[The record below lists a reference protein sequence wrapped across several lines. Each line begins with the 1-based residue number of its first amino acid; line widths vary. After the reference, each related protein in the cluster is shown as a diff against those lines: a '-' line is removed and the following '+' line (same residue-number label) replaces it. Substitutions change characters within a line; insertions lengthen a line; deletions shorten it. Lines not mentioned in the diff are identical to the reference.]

1 MAATNRVRG
10 GHRTAGL
17 RPLENLA
24 RLKIVP
30 SKTVGY
36 EVLIDS
42 DDRPRLLD
50 YLGSSYRQRFSHS
63 GWTWL
68 SNTRSK
74 QLLPSPLHWHPLTD
88 QYSSTA
94 EENVISFV
102 LNGLGR

>member
-17 RPLENLA
+17 WPLENLA

-30 SKTVGY
+30 SKTFGY
-36 EVLIDS
+36 EVLIDG

-63 GWTWL
+63 GDVKDLDMALKHTL
-68 SNTRSK
+68 EAVAPESTPLAPADRSIFFN
-74 QLLPSPLHWHPLTD
+74 
-88 QYSSTA
+88 A
-94 EENVISFV
+94 
-102 LNGLGR
+102 